1 MGRPGFLCCPL
12 KWRRPLPGCSAA
24 ACNPHELRAPRWYL
38 GTGVTRPPHAGS
50 ATSQGF
56 TISAVLSERVS
67 RESCAQLS
75 KRFPY
80 RTFYDP
86 GIGFEAMLECIFA
99 RALLPL

>member
-67 RESCAQLS
+67 RE
-75 KRFPY
+75 P
-80 RTFYDP
+80 
-86 GIGFEAMLECIFA
+86 A
-99 RALLPL
+99 RSLANVFHIALFMTPELALKLC